1 MMGGVYKMDI
11 VMLIIGGIL
20 IILGILNCFGFFGFL
35 YGGGNVEADESHR
48 RQYYCFLGAGTIL
61 TGVSL
66 CLTGLL
72 NLLLQMDLY
81 LVLIVGVLASI
92 GIIGYGQAKFGKK
105 HL

>member
-1 MMGGVYKMDI
+1 MDI

-48 RQYYCFLGAGTIL
+48 RQYYCFLGAGTIIM
-61 TGVSL
+61 GVSL

-72 NLLLQMDLY
+72 NLLFQLDLY
-81 LVLIVGVLASI
+81 SVLIAGILVGISI
-92 GIIGYGQAKFGKK
+92 TGYGQAKFGKK